1 MSNTAA
7 TPGHGA
13 ERDALADAAVAG
25 VRAGM
30 VVGLGTGRAAARG
43 VRALA
48 RRGDLDPSGM
58 TCVSTSE
65 ATTALATQLG
75 LRVVALSAVERVDF
89 LFDGADEVSP
99 DGLMIKGGGGAMTR
113 ERIVA
118 ALCRASGGRCVY
130 MIDAGKLSPRLGE
143 RARLPVEVVPMA
155 AAQVGRALSMR
166 GLRSDVRRG
175 PSGAEFVTDNAGLVL
190 DAHIP
195 EACNVHE
202 LAAWLKA
209 MAGVIDHGLFLNEC
223 DELLVEH
230 PPTGEVQRRPGPAK
244 AATQTM

>member
-1 MSNTAA
+1 
-7 TPGHGA
+7 
-13 ERDALADAAVAG
+13 
-25 VRAGM
+25 M

-48 RRGDLDPSGM
+48 ARADLDRTAI

-65 ATTALATQLG
+65 ATTALAAQLG
-75 LRVVALSAVERVDF
+75 LRVVALPVVSRVDH

-118 ALCRASGGRCVY
+118 ALCGASGGRCVY
-130 MIDAGKLSPRLGE
+130 MIDAGKLSRRLGE
-143 RARLPVEVVPMA
+143 RAKLPIEVVPMA
-155 AAQVGRALSMR
+155 AAQVGRALRAR
-166 GLRSDVRRG
+166 GLESDVRRVPG
-175 PSGAEFVTDNAGLVL
+175 GAEFITDNAGLVL
-190 DAHIP
+190 DATLP
-195 EACNVHE
+195 TGCDVHE

-209 MAGVIDHGLFLNEC
+209 MAGVIDHGLFLSEC
-223 DELLVEH
+223 DELLVEQQ
-230 PPTGEVQRRPGPAK
+230 PLGEVQRRSGPGRVRPAGPVN